1 MSAKS
6 GDVEIIKSAL
16 YEMFSA
22 GEIENSDLLI
32 TNERHF
38 SCLKTAR
45 EQLLAASQD
54 CDTATLDIVTNSLKT
69 AWDTLG
75 QITGST
81 AQEDI
86 IDRIYSKFCLGK

>member
-6 GDVEIIKSAL
+6 GNVEVIKSAL

-32 TNERHF
+32 TNERHL

-45 EQLLAASQD
+45 EQLLTASQD